1 MQRQWLWIFIPFLCG
16 VLTITGAC
24 CTNDAAPAYAR
35 YRRHWEY
42 LILPVL
48 PGLGLGFA
56 AAAIPAEQALRLQ
69 QLQYV
74 LQSMI
79 GFLFIYLFQGK
90 GLVSEHRS
98 STQAKKAGQAPR
110 DGTSLQLGQ
119 SRQRLILEDV
129 NLEHIT
135 TGDLESL
142 LTEEG
147 LDVPG
152 VLESS
157 GERLDIP
164 VKAEG
169 GEPRPDTHVVRKT
182 YTGDLCTECTA
193 GADTT
198 EVNVLAVAACT
209 DCPFRSCNTSV
220 ETLLTPTS
228 PIREPRNCIEYTAP
242 KILRRLGT
250 TQRLVVPLILLAAT
264 LAVASGIIQP
274 AQAQALQNMQ
284 HICYWVLDCELVKR
298 EIGRILVANAIKLEL
313 WIGKIHCVLQDCL
326 PKYDIALALNNN
338 YAVFATAFDAQTYND
353 SDEANLSKACE
364 ILRGSEKKFGSLK
377 TPLESVSKGA
387 YIGIRAGIEILVL
400 ARYGAS
406 VKPIVQLSR
415 TLESAE
421 EDRRIWDTGAYK
433 VQAWVSSLKTVQQKI
448 DLSPRNYSQ
457 QEINCI
463 NCINCIKCIQIA
475 GVAILARSITR
486 LLFSVG
492 SALHS
497 WWQDRDRTI
506 NDSVVTIS
514 DKSQAQLREDKV
526 AGLPDLPSSMID

>member
-98 STQAKKAGQAPR
+98 NTQAKKAGQAPR

-119 SRQRLILEDV
+119 SRQRLILENV

-169 GEPRPDTHVVRKT
+169 GEPRPDS
-182 YTGDLCTECTA
+182 
-193 GADTT
+193 TT
-198 EVNVLAVAACT
+198 LPEIIKY
-209 DCPFRSCNTSV
+209 PY
-220 ETLLTPTS
+220 LL
-228 PIREPRNCIEYTAP
+228 
-242 KILRRLGT
+242 
-250 TQRLVVPLILLAAT
+250 
-264 LAVASGIIQP
+264 
-274 AQAQALQNMQ
+274 
-284 HICYWVLDCELVKR
+284 
-298 EIGRILVANAIKLEL
+298 
-313 WIGKIHCVLQDCL
+313 
-326 PKYDIALALNNN
+326 
-338 YAVFATAFDAQTYND
+338 
-353 SDEANLSKACE
+353 
-364 ILRGSEKKFGSLK
+364 
-377 TPLESVSKGA
+377 
-387 YIGIRAGIEILVL
+387 
-400 ARYGAS
+400 
-406 VKPIVQLSR
+406 
-415 TLESAE
+415 
-421 EDRRIWDTGAYK
+421 
-433 VQAWVSSLKTVQQKI
+433 
-448 DLSPRNYSQ
+448 
-457 QEINCI
+457 
-463 NCINCIKCIQIA
+463 
-475 GVAILARSITR
+475 
-486 LLFSVG
+486 
-492 SALHS
+492 
-497 WWQDRDRTI
+497 
-506 NDSVVTIS
+506 
-514 DKSQAQLREDKV
+514 
-526 AGLPDLPSSMID
+526 